1 MPYNVPTTLP
11 NVGRELLNVPMGDM
25 IRQMALAIADSQVA
39 LDRASMDVADF
50 MSRARVEFGV
60 ERDND
65 GKPIADTSD
74 GAAPGAYKKKKY
86 SMLELGFSPTFYQF
100 VDTII
105 EVRIAIK
112 VTLDIED
119 KANYKTRSAT
129 YGFKKGTGVTVQTSQ
144 VDGTYTSKFG
154 YSVEGSSLL
163 RTKLVPIPPPA
174 ILEQRI
180 REEMEAEAK
189 VSSAADKDD

>member
-1 MPYNVPTTLP
+1 MPYNVPTKLP
-11 NVGRELLNVPMGDM
+11 SIGRELLNVPMGDM
-25 IRQMALAIADSQVA
+25 IQQMAMAIADAQVA
-39 LDRASMDVADF
+39 LDTSSMEVADF

-60 ERDND
+60 ERDDKFEPKIDAD
-65 GKPIADTSD
+65 GKVI
-74 GAAPGAYKKKKY
+74 KKKF
-86 SMLELGFSPTFYQF
+86 SMLELGFAPTFYQF

-112 VTLDIED
+112 VTLDVESKED
-119 KANYKTRSAT
+119 YKTKST
-129 YGFKKGTGVTVQTSQ
+129 TMGFKKKKGFTVNTQQ
-144 VDGTYTSKFG
+144 VDGTYTGKYG

-180 REEMEAEAK
+180 REEMEAEAEAK
-189 VSSAADKDD
+189 TKDDD

>member
-1 MPYNVPTTLP
+1 MPYEVPTAVP
-11 NVGRELLNVPMGDM
+11 AIGRELLNVPMGDM
-25 IRQMALAIADSQVA
+25 IRQMAMSIADAQVA
-39 LDRASMDVADF
+39 LDKSSMEVADF

-60 ERDND
+60 NR
-65 GKPIADTSD
+65 GSD
-74 GAAPGAYKKKKY
+74 GTPIKDSKGVIEKKKF
-86 SMLELGFSPTFYQF
+86 SMLELGFAPTFYQF

-112 VTLDIED
+112 MTLDVED
-119 KANYKTRSAT
+119 KQDYKTRSAQFG
-129 YGFKKGTGVTVQTSQ
+129 YKKGSGFTVNTQQ
-144 VDGTYTSKFG
+144 VDGTYTAKYG

-180 REEMEAEAK
+180 REEMEAEAAVQDTTK
-189 VSSAADKDD
+189 KDD

>member
-60 ERDND
+60 QRDED
-65 GKPIADTSD
+65 GKIVTETVD
-74 GAAPGAYKKKKY
+74 GQTVAKKKKY

-189 VSSAADKDD
+189 VSTAADKDD